1 MKKKITLKRHDVLE
15 LLERREKKKIDLWIV
30 ENDPAEKVELKK
42 SIKRIQLLKEF
53 IKESKSDD
61 EIVAFI
67 LRI

>member
-42 SIKRIQLLKEF
+42 SIKKIQFLKAF
-53 IKESKSDD
+53 IKDAKNND
-61 EIVAFI
+61 EIINFI
-67 LRI
+67 LKI